1 MLTLVEL
8 VSNKIAQTIMVGDMK
23 YNDIDKLDYLSQ
35 EIVREKVYNYD
46 FMSAQHN
53 IMPSLSQ
60 MVINN
65 ANDICVID
73 YWEETNNAYVFKL
86 LIKFKYDN
94 EWSTIKSECF
104 DSYYWSEYAKRF
116 LNTRS

>member
-8 VSNKIAQTIMVGDMK
+8 VSNKIVQTIMVGDMK
-23 YNDIDKLDYLSQ
+23 YNDIDKLDKLSQ

-94 EWSTIKSECF
+94 EWSTIKSAWF